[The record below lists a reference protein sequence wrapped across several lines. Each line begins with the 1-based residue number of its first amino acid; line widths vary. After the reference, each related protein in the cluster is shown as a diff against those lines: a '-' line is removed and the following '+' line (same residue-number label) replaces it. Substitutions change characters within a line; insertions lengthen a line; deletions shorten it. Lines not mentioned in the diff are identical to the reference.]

1 MQPIR
6 ADYTPIV
13 DSGQVNPDRCASD
26 GASRCCKKN
35 RGIAMPEKSPGWEGT
50 ILAFVM
56 IATVL
61 IGVAYSI
68 ALVYATPIPWAILLV
83 IAAIAAFWL
92 RRRGR
97 T

>member
-1 MQPIR
+1 
-6 ADYTPIV
+6 
-13 DSGQVNPDRCASD
+13 
-26 GASRCCKKN
+26 
-35 RGIAMPEKSPGWEGT
+35 MPEKSPGWEGT

-83 IAAIAAFWL
+83 IAAIAALWL

>member
-1 MQPIR
+1 MQPVR

-13 DSGQVNPDRCASD
+13 DSGQVNPEQCASD
-26 GASRCCKKN
+26 GGSRCCQKN

-68 ALVYATPIPWAILLV
+68 ALVYAIPVPWAILLI
-83 IAAIAAFWL
+83 IAAIAALWL

-97 T
+97 K